1 MDYGRTTGQAE
12 LGRLTFHQRALK
24 LKELAQYLNARR
36 EHFYGFS
43 AQTGA
48 TKIDS
53 MIDIDGGIGVLFTFG
68 SKGRRELPNSQVVVD
83 GPMEVL
89 SKDGSF
95 VGEHIYTRIPG
106 VAVQINAF
114 NFPVWGMLEKL
125 APAFLAGVPTIV
137 KPATPT
143 GYVAAAVVKAII
155 ESNILPEGFAAADF
169 RFGPGPPGRVWTTAT
184 SWRSPA
190 PPPPPIAE
198 IAPQRGAKAGSGSPP
213 RPTPSTPPSS
223 GPDAVPGTPEFDA
236 FIKSVVTEM
245 TVKAG
250 QKCTSIRRTIVPE
263 DLVPTLIAPIGKRID
278 ERVVLGDPRAEGVTM
293 GALASLEQLADV
305 RAAVQSMLDA
315 GGELAY
321 GTLDSP
327 SVTSPDGTTGVVEA
341 GAFMSPVVL
350 SWADAETEAVHS
362 LEAFGPVA
370 SVIGYKDL
378 PDAVRLAARGG
389 GSLVATV
396 CTNDPAV
403 ARELVTGIAAHH
415 GRVLMLNREDARS
428 LHRPWLAGPAP
439 GPRRS
444 RPGRRRRGTGRHPLG
459 HAPHATHRHPG
470 LAEHAHRHHR
480 RLARRRG
487 PQLHRG
493 HRRHAPVP
501 EGSWPTL
508 RIGDAV
514 RSDLRQVTL
523 EDITA
528 FANSTGDTFYAHTN
542 QEAAEANP
550 FFPGIVAHGYLL
562 LAWAAG
568 LFVEPAPGPVL
579 ANYGLE
585 NLRFITPVAAG
596 DSIRVTLTAKKI
608 TPRETDEYG
617 EVAWDAVLHQ
627 PGRRNRGHLR
637 RPDPRGRSSPAP
649 PLRYHFWSPRPRVWG
664 PKVDS
669 ATGVL
674 GFWGFGGA
682 FRESGLGA
690 VVGAVVAAVLFGG
703 RGRLVRQVQVSAGLV
718 DGGLVRRH
726 AVGVRADAVGL
737 FLDQGLL
744 FAEADGVGLVA

>member
-1 MDYGRTTGQAE
+1 MTSTAVAPEATTVETVPSFVQGQWWTPSADASAGVPVRDASTGEVLANVSTDGLDLAAVVDYGRTVGQRE
-12 LGRLTFHQRALK
+12 LGKLTFHQRALK
-24 LKELAQYLNARR
+24 LKELAQYLNGRR
-36 EHFYGFS
+36 EELYAS
-43 AQTGA
+43 SSQTGA
-48 TKIDS
+48 TKIDN

-95 VGEHIYTRIPG
+95 AGEHIYTRIPG

-114 NFPVWGMLEKL
+114 NFPVWGMLEKF
-125 APAFLAGVPTIV
+125 APAFLAGVPTIA

-143 GYVAAAVVKAII
+143 GYVAAAAVKAIV
-155 ESNILPEGFAAADF
+155 ESGILPDG
-169 RFGPGPPGRVWTTAT
+169 
-184 SWRSPA
+184 SLQL
-190 PPPPPIAE
+190 I
-198 IAPQRGAKAGSGSPP
+198 SGSA
-213 RPTPSTPPSS
+213 RTLLDHLDYRDILAFTGSASTANSLKS
-223 GPDAVPGTPEFDA
+223 HVNVVQGGVRFTSETDSLNAAILGPDAVPGTPEFDA

-250 QKCTSIRRTIVPE
+250 QKCTSIRRTIVPQ
-263 DLVPTLIAPIGKRID
+263 DLVSDVVSAIGARVD

-327 SVTSPDGTTGVVEA
+327 SVTSLDGTVGVVEG

-350 SWADAETEAVHS
+350 SWADVDSDAVHS
-362 LEAFGPVA
+362 LEAFGPVS
-370 SVIGYKDL
+370 SVIGYSDL
-378 PDAVRLAARGG
+378 DDAVRLAARGG
-389 GSLVATV
+389 GSLVASV

-428 LHRPWLAGPAP
+428 STGHGSPVPHLVHG
-439 GPRRS
+439 G
-444 RPGRRRRGTGRHPLG
+444 PGRAGGGEELGGIRSVMHHMQRTAIQGSPNMLTAVTGVWHTGADRNFTVETEGTHPF
-459 HAPHATHRHPG
+459 RKS
-470 LAEHAHRHHR
+470 LA
-480 RLARRRG
+480 
-487 PQLHRG
+487 
-493 HRRHAPVP
+493 
-501 EGSWPTL
+501 TL

-514 RSDLRQVTL
+514 RSELRQVTL
-523 EDITA
+523 DDITA

-562 LAWAAG
+562 LSWAAG

-617 EVAWDAVLHQ
+617 EVAWDAVLTNQ
-627 PGRRNRGHLR
+627 N
-637 RPDPRGRSSPAP
+637 DEI
-649 PLRYHFWSPRPRVWG
+649 V
-664 PKVDS
+664 
-669 ATGVL
+669 ATYDVL
-674 GFWGFGGA
+674 T
-682 FRESGLGA
+682 
-690 VVGAVVAAVLFGG
+690 
-703 RGRLVRQVQVSAGLV
+703 LV
-718 DGGLVRRH
+718 
-726 AVGVRADAVGL
+726 
-737 FLDQGLL
+737 
-744 FAEADGVGLVA
+744 EK

>member
-1 MDYGRTTGQAE
+1 MTTTATAESAVNTVETVPSFVQDSWWTPDAGSAASAVPVRDASTGEVLAKVSADGLDLAAVVDYGRTTGQAE
-12 LGRLTFHQRALK
+12 LGKLTFHQRALK

-36 EHFYGFS
+36 EHFYTFS

-48 TKIDS
+48 TKVDS

-95 VGEHIYTRIPG
+95 AGEHIYTRIPG

-125 APAFLAGVPTIV
+125 APAFIAGVPTIV

-155 ESNILPEGFAAADF
+155 ESNILP
-169 RFGPGPPGRVWTTAT
+169 PG
-184 SWRSPA
+184 SLQL
-190 PPPPPIAE
+190 I
-198 IAPQRGAKAGSGSPP
+198 SGSV
-213 RPTPSTPPSS
+213 RGLLDVLDYRDLVAFTGSASTALSLKSHPNVVEGGVRFTSETDS
-223 GPDAVPGTPEFDA
+223 LNAAILGTDAVEGTPEFDA

-250 QKCTSIRRTIVPE
+250 QKCTSIRRAIVPQE
-263 DLVPTLIAPIGKRID
+263 LVPAVIAAVGKRIR

-293 GALASLEQLADV
+293 GALASVEQLADV

-327 SVTSPDGTTGVVEA
+327 SVTSADGTIGVVQD
-341 GAFMSPVVL
+341 GAFMSPVL
-350 SWADAETEAVHS
+350 LGWEDAEAEALHS

-370 SVIGYKDL
+370 SVVGYRDL

-403 ARELVTGIAAHH
+403 AQELVTGIAAHH

-428 LHRPWLAGPAP
+428 STGHGSPVPHLVHG
-439 GPRRS
+439 G
-444 RPGRRRRGTGRHPLG
+444 PGRAGGGEELGGIRSVLHHMQRTAIQGSPNMLTAVTGVWHTGADRNFTVETEGTHPFRKSLDTLG
-459 HAPHATHRHPG
+459 
-470 LAEHAHRHHR
+470 
-480 RLARRRG
+480 
-487 PQLHRG
+487 
-493 HRRHAPVP
+493 
-501 EGSWPTL
+501 
-508 RIGDAV
+508 IGDAV

-523 EDITA
+523 EDISA
-528 FANSTGDTFYAHTN
+528 FATTTGDTFYAHTN

-562 LAWAAG
+562 LAWGAG

-617 EVAWDAVLHQ
+617 EVAWDAVLTNQ
-627 PGRRNRGHLR
+627 N
-637 RPDPRGRSSPAP
+637 DEI
-649 PLRYHFWSPRPRVWG
+649 V
-664 PKVDS
+664 
-669 ATGVL
+669 ATYDVL
-674 GFWGFGGA
+674 T
-682 FRESGLGA
+682 
-690 VVGAVVAAVLFGG
+690 
-703 RGRLVRQVQVSAGLV
+703 LVEKG
-718 DGGLVRRH
+718 
-726 AVGVRADAVGL
+726 
-737 FLDQGLL
+737 
-744 FAEADGVGLVA
+744 